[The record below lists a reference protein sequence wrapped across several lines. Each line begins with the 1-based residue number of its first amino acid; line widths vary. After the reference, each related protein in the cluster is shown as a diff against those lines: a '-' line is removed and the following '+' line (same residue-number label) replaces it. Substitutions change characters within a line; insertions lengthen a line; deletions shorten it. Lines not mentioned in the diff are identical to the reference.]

1 MELKGLS
8 YKCRQ
13 MTEKMGLPDIMFKAV
28 SKGEIK
34 QAIKQYSS
42 LELKEEVQN
51 SNKVGNRWSEDILDN
66 TYMKCMSLP
75 NSRVWMRYRARSIKG
90 VKVINKNCSMIYHTG
105 AAKRKAES
113 PKNTLKPARVACQLY
128 SDFDHITLIN
138 L

>member
-1 MELKGLS
+1 MELKGLN
-8 YKCRQ
+8 YECRQ
-13 MTEKMGLPDIMFKAV
+13 MTEMMGLPDIMFNTV

-34 QAIKQYSS
+34 QDIKLYSS
-42 LELKEEVQN
+42 LELKEVQN
-51 SNKVGNRWSEDILDN
+51 SNKVGDRWSEHLPEVYVTTQQQGSDIN
-66 TYMKCMSLP
+66 
-75 NSRVWMRYRARSIKG
+75 RARSIKG